1 MGISATSRI
10 LVSAIAVLVVA
21 SDAFGQAAPPRRAI
35 EHVNGAVYTAS
46 NNNHRT
52 VFMVTPEGI
61 LVGDPINVDFAKW
74 LKAELATRFK
84 VPVRYLVYSH
94 HHWDHASGG
103 EVFADTA
110 RFVGHANMITAL
122 TLPPASTTLA
132 QVTGE
137 FVELA
142 KRDKNGNG
150 VIDKAEG
157 PANFDAYDANQDGVL
172 NGAEVMRGP
181 VRFVRPP
188 DITYKDK
195 HQITL
200 GGKRVDISWV
210 GPMNHSQ
217 DSSFIAFPDDSVLYM
232 VDFVSF
238 QRLPNQ
244 EMDYQLGQWPEW
256 KAAIRKGEDLAKG
269 FRFVATG
276 HGPVGTVK
284 DVTAWR
290 VYFEKL
296 ESQVAAGIKA
306 GQTLEQMQ
314 ASIKMAEYSNWDGY
328 PAWVPLNVLGM
339 YHFLTDSK

>member
-1 MGISATSRI
+1 
-10 LVSAIAVLVVA
+10 
-21 SDAFGQAAPPRRAI
+21 
-35 EHVNGAVYTAS
+35 
-46 NNNHRT
+46 
-52 VFMVTPEGI
+52 
-61 LVGDPINVDFAKW
+61 
-74 LKAELATRFK
+74 
-84 VPVRYLVYSH
+84 
-94 HHWDHASGG
+94 
-103 EVFADTA
+103 
-110 RFVGHANMITAL
+110 
-122 TLPPASTTLA
+122 
-132 QVTGE
+132 
-137 FVELA
+137 
-142 KRDKNGNG
+142 
-150 VIDKAEG
+150 
-157 PANFDAYDANQDGVL
+157 
-172 NGAEVMRGP
+172 
-181 VRFVRPP
+181 VRPP

-217 DSSFIAFPDDSVLYM
+217 DSNFIAFPEDSVLFM

-256 KAAIRKGEDLAKG
+256 KAAIRKGEALAAG
-269 FRFVATG
+269 FKFVATG

-296 ESQVAAGIKA
+296 ESAVAAGIKA

-314 ASIKMAEYSNWDGY
+314 QNIKMAEYSQWDGY

-339 YHFLTDSK
+339 YHFLTDPRPVAR